1 MASFRV
7 KAKLK
12 DGITEVKAMIP
23 HPMESGLRK
32 DLETGALVP
41 AHFIKEIECTVEGKV
56 VMSAVW
62 SGAISK
68 NPYWAFRIKG
78 ASKGNNLKITW
89 KDNQGGTDSK
99 EVKIK

>member
-12 DGITEVKAMIP
+12 DGITEVKALIP

-41 AHFIKEIECTVEGKV
+41 AHFIKEIECTHGDTV
-56 VMSAVW
+56 VMSAIW

-68 NPYWAFRIKG
+68 NPYWAFKVKG
-78 ASKGNNLKITW
+78 MAKGDTLKVTW
-89 KDNQGGTDSK
+89 KDNTGNTDSK
-99 EVKIK
+99 EAKIK